1 MSAGIRIGIVGAGVV
16 GCSVAFELS
25 RRGAD
30 VTVFDMRAPG
40 QGATQASAGI
50 LAPFIEGHEDSAL
63 LELGLRGLEVYDDF
77 VSRVRAVDGV
87 PQFEYQRTGTLE
99 IADTPGRAATLKR
112 RASATVSGIELEW
125 LDGPALRHFEAATN
139 PAHFG
144 GLLCRRHG
152 FVAVMPFVSALVE
165 AARGCGARFAAGV
178 SVREVILESAS
189 CLLRTD
195 VGSHHFDRIVL
206 CAGSWASELD
216 PLSEIRSEVK
226 PIKGQLV
233 VLGWSGSRIER
244 VLWGSS
250 CYVVPWQDSTL
261 LIGATSE
268 DVGFDERP
276 TAEGAFGLLS
286 AAFDLLPGA
295 GAAEFKEIRVGLRPA
310 SATGVPILGPS
321 LVDPRVFYA
330 TGHFRNGVLLAPLSA
345 ELAADYFLSN
355 QIDPAFRRQNG
366 A

>member
-1 MSAGIRIGIVGAGVV
+1 MSAPIRIGIVGAGIV

-50 LAPFIEGHEDSAL
+50 LAPFIEGQEDSAL
-63 LELGLRGLEVYDDF
+63 LELGLRGLQVYDDF
-77 VSRVRAVDGV
+77 VARVRAVDDV
-87 PQFEYQRTGTLE
+87 PQFEYQRPGTLE
-99 IADTPGRAATLKR
+99 IAETPGRAATLKR
-112 RASATVSGIELEW
+112 RASASVSGIELEW
-125 LDGPALRHFEAATN
+125 LDGPALRQLEPATN
-139 PAHFG
+139 PAHVG
-144 GLLCRRHG
+144 GLLCRTHG

-165 AARGCGARFAAGV
+165 AGRSCGARFAAGA
-178 SVREVILESAS
+178 SVREVILDRAS

-195 VGSHHFDRIVL
+195 LGSYRFDRIVL
-206 CAGSWASELD
+206 CAGSWASGLD
-216 PLSEIRSEVK
+216 PLSEIRSGVR
-226 PIKGQLV
+226 PVKGQLV
-233 VLGWSGSRIER
+233 VLGWSGPRIER

-250 CYVVPWQDSTL
+250 CYIVSWQDSTL
-261 LIGATSE
+261 LVGATTE

-276 TAEGAFGLLS
+276 TAEAASGLLN
-286 AAFDLLPGA
+286 AAFELLPGA
-295 GAAEFKEIRVGLRPA
+295 RAAEFKRIRVGLRPA

-330 TGHFRNGVLLAPLSA
+330 TGHFRSGVLLAPLSA

-355 QIDPAFRRQNG
+355 QIDPAFGRQNG